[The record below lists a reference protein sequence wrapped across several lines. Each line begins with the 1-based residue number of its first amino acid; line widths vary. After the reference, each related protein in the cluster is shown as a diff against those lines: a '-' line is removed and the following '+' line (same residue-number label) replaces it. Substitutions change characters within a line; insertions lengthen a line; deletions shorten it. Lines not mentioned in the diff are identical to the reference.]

1 MFNKPRL
8 LTPGPTPLPERVRL
22 ALAQDMIHHRKPGFK
37 KILLETETML
47 QKLFGTEQPV
57 LPLSC
62 SGTGAMTAAVHGLF
76 LPGETVIVVNGG
88 KFGERWS
95 KIAAVRG
102 LKVVEIDVAWGQA
115 VTPAQVEQALREH
128 PEAKG
133 VFMQVC
139 ETSTATRWKPSPGL
153 PARAKC
159 SLSRTAS
166 RRSASLPAR
175 WTHGASTASSPAPRR
190 ASWSRPAWR

>member
-102 LKVVEIDVAWGQA
+102 LKVVEIDVAWG
-115 VTPAQVEQALREH
+115 
-128 PEAKG
+128 
-133 VFMQVC
+133 
-139 ETSTATRWKPSPGL
+139 
-153 PARAKC
+153 AKC

-175 WTHGASTASSPAPRR
+175 WTHGASTASSPAHRR

>member
-76 LPGETVIVVNGG
+76 P
-88 KFGERWS
+88 
-95 KIAAVRG
+95 
-102 LKVVEIDVAWGQA
+102 
-115 VTPAQVEQALREH
+115 
-128 PEAKG
+128 
-133 VFMQVC
+133 
-139 ETSTATRWKPSPGL
+139 PGL